1 MRVKPIKPFANESDS
16 LAIADLTI
24 ENRTDR
30 VQIYGSIHL
39 TRDKAGLANARVLKQ
54 LLDDVVGAL
63 ESDNALPNQITLTNA
78 PRSAK
83 DPFA

>member
-1 MRVKPIKPFANESDS
+1 VKPIKPFANESES

-39 TRDKAGLANARVLKQ
+39 TRDKAGLANACVLKQ
-54 LLDDVVGAL
+54 LLDDVVLAL
-63 ESDNALPNQITLTNA
+63 EGDPSLPDQITLSNA
-78 PRSAK
+78 PRPAK
-83 DPFA
+83 FPF